1 MKGRRHTLGLQ
12 RDQTENNRERF
23 IPPPLYGFT
32 ILVSRKGFPKAG
44 VREMLD
50 PSAELAYRLEAW
62 LMESIDPKLR
72 PIIGAYIEQRKISTF
87 LKKASEEGDET
98 LLNTLV
104 DPNKKRAAYK
114 SGPRVEMLIETLTSD
129 GTVTAA
135 CERIVQPENSQMGLV
150 TLLKEF
156 MDLLNVMT
164 TDHEATKRNIPGMPD
179 SFMEPKPRLM
189 DLDD

>member
-1 MKGRRHTLGLQ
+1 
-12 RDQTENNRERF
+12 
-23 IPPPLYGFT
+23 
-32 ILVSRKGFPKAG
+32 
-44 VREMLD
+44 
-50 PSAELAYRLEAW
+50 
-62 LMESIDPKLR
+62 
-72 PIIGAYIEQRKISTF
+72 
-87 LKKASEEGDET
+87 

-104 DPNKKRAAYK
+104 NPNKKRAAHK

-156 MDLLNVMT
+156 MDLLSVMT

-179 SFMEPKPRLM
+179 SFMEPRPRLM